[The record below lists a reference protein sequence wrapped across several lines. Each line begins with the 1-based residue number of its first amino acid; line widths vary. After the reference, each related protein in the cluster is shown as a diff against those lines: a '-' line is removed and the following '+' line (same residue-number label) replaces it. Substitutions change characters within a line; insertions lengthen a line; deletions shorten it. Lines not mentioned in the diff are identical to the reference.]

1 MDALELTSQLVAIDS
16 INPSLVPGGAG
27 EAEIARFVVSWATA
41 ARLPADVLESTPGR
55 PSVVVRAPGSGGGRT
70 LLLCGHLDTVGVA
83 GMAEPFAARA
93 DGDRLYG
100 RGTYDMKAGLAA
112 CLLACR
118 EAAGL
123 GLRGDV
129 VVAAVADEEHASLG
143 VQEVLSVLH
152 ADAAIVTEPT
162 ELSVVVAHKGFVWS
176 EITLNGVAAHGSRPR
191 SRRRPD
197 AAASRA
203 RRRR

>member
-16 INPSLVPGGAG
+16 VNPSLVPGGAG
-27 EAEIARFVVSWATA
+27 EAEIARFVASWARA
-41 ARLPADVLESTPGR
+41 AGLSAEVLESTPGR
-55 PSVVVRAPGSGGGRT
+55 PSVVVRAAGSGGGRT

-83 GMAEPFAARA
+83 GMAEPFAPRV

-143 VQEVLSVLH
+143 RAGGALGAS
-152 ADAAIVTEPT
+152 APT
-162 ELSVVVAHKGFVWS
+162 RRSS
-176 EITLNGVAAHGSRPR
+176 PSRRSCRSSSRTRASCGRR
-191 SRRRPD
+191 SRST
-197 AAASRA
+197 ASPRTA
-203 RRRR
+203 RGRIWASTRSPPPGRS